1 MTLHVKPGRAVTFM
15 KYLAS
20 VGSLIF
26 LAKTFIW
33 NKITFLASNSLN
45 LAELVV
51 NEPMHLQN
59 SLPIFLFLFDL
70 SLLKVK
76 VSRAYNKRTR

>member
-1 MTLHVKPGRAVTFM
+1 MTLDRIKLGRAVTFM

-20 VGSLIF
+20 VVSLIF

-33 NKITFLASNSLN
+33 NKITFPASNSLN

-51 NEPMHLQN
+51 NEPTKD
-59 SLPIFLFLFDL
+59 IYK
-70 SLLKVK
+70 KVT
-76 VSRAYNKRTR
+76 NIPLCI